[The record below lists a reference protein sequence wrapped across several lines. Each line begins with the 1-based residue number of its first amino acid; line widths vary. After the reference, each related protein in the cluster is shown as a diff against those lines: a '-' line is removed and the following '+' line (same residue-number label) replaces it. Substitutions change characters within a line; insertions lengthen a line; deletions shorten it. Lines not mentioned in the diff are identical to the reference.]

1 MCARTDTIR
10 PVEQA
15 DQLANTLPPL
25 TENGAVAIAIFV
37 GTLYCFLGYR
47 TLKFIICMT
56 GFILAGGMA
65 AALGGYFGQGNPW
78 MMLIAGAVGGLCGA
92 AALVFVYKLGLFML
106 GMLAT
111 ALAAHMVL
119 LGRPES
125 WIVFAVLGAGVVG
138 GLLAV
143 ALEKTIVI
151 LATSTIG
158 AWFTVCGLGYFL
170 VGPYFLDIMQEPLEL
185 GRDRS
190 IVAACWATL
199 AVAGV
204 LAQFATNRVKREVVV
219 KSAN

>member
-1 MCARTDTIR
+1 MESPQQLTD
-10 PVEQA
+10 
-15 DQLANTLPPL
+15 LPPL

-47 TLKFIICMT
+47 TLKFVICMT

-65 AALGGYFGQGNPW
+65 GALGAYFGQGNPW
-78 MMLIAGAVGGLCGA
+78 VVVVAGLIGGLCGA
-92 AALVFVYKLGLFML
+92 AALIFVYKLGLFML

-111 ALAAHMVL
+111 ALAAHIFL

-125 WIVFAVLGAGVVG
+125 WIMFAVLGAGIVG

-143 ALEKTIVI
+143 ALEKIIVI
-151 LATSTIG
+151 LATSAIG

-170 VGPYFLDIMQEPLEL
+170 VGPKFLDIMQEPLEL
-185 GRDRS
+185 GRDRTV
-190 IVAACWATL
+190 VAGCWATL
-199 AVAGV
+199 AIAGA

-219 KSAN
+219 KSA

>member
-1 MCARTDTIR
+1 ME
-10 PVEQA
+10 PPEQ
-15 DQLANTLPPL
+15 LSNLPPL

-47 TLKFIICMT
+47 TLKFVICLT

-65 AALGGYFGQGNPW
+65 AALGGYFGQGNTW
-78 MMLIAGAVGGLCGA
+78 IALAAGILGGLCGA
-92 AALVFVYKLGLFML
+92 AALIYVFKLGLFML

-111 ALAAHMVL
+111 ALVAHMLL

-125 WIVFAVLGAGVVG
+125 WIVFAVLGAGVIG

-143 ALEKTIVI
+143 ALEKFIVI
-151 LATSTIG
+151 LATSAIG
-158 AWFTVCGLGYFL
+158 AWFTACGLGYFL
-170 VGPYFLDIMQEPLEL
+170 VGPKFLDIMQEPLEF

-190 IVAACWATL
+190 VVAACWATL
-199 AVAGV
+199 FVAGV

-219 KSAN
+219 KNAA

>member
-1 MCARTDTIR
+1 ME
-10 PVEQA
+10 PA

-25 TENGAVAIAIFV
+25 TENGAVAIAIFA

-47 TLKFIICMT
+47 TLKFIICLT

-78 MMLIAGAVGGLCGA
+78 GILVAGLIGGLCGA

-111 ALAAHMVL
+111 ALAAHMIL

-143 ALEKTIVI
+143 ALEKIIVI
-151 LATSTIG
+151 LATSAIG
-158 AWFTVCGLGYFL
+158 AWFTVCGLGYFI
-170 VGPYFLDIMQEPLEL
+170 VGPDFLDIMQEPLEL

-199 AVAGV
+199 SVAGT
-204 LAQFATNRVKREVVV
+204 LAQLATNRVKREVVV
-219 KSAN
+219 KGAG

>member
-1 MCARTDTIR
+1 M
-10 PVEQA
+10 
-15 DQLANTLPPL
+15 
-25 TENGAVAIAIFV
+25 AIAIFA

-47 TLKFIICMT
+47 TLKFIICLT

-78 MMLIAGAVGGLCGA
+78 GILVAGLIGGLCGA

-111 ALAAHMVL
+111 ALAAHMIL

-143 ALEKTIVI
+143 ALEKIIVI
-151 LATSTIG
+151 LATSAIG

-170 VGPYFLDIMQEPLEL
+170 VGPDFLDIMQEPLEL

-199 AVAGV
+199 SVAGT
-204 LAQFATNRVKREVVV
+204 LAQLATNRVKREVVV
-219 KSAN
+219 KGAG